1 MGIPRTAIYIMR
13 IPEQTKGMSSMTSST
28 TSPSGSHNSSAGASG
43 VPLLPVAPLSQL
55 QGRTSAKW
63 RDFPNDVLPL
73 PVAEMDYEIALP
85 IREKLIQLILQS
97 DTGYLGA
104 MPELADSLA
113 HFTKNRWGWEIDTES
128 VFTATDVG
136 VGMVEMGRMILQPGD
151 GVVLNTP
158 VYHNIGNWIDEL
170 KCRRVDAPLK
180 RDGLHYT
187 LDFDAIEKAYASGAK
202 AHFLCNPA
210 NPVGTVFTREELST
224 LAELAKKYNVV
235 IFSDEIHAPL
245 VYDHTSFVP
254 FLSVSDTAREV
265 GFCVT
270 SASKSW
276 NLAGLKCAEVITP
289 SKRFT
294 DIAKAMPPAV
304 HWRASLIGAVAA
316 SVAFRST
323 DWLDSAIATN
333 DRNRRYLKELLD
345 THLPAVG
352 YRIPD
357 CSYLA
362 WLDLTALNLGAN
374 PTERLLKEAK
384 VAFNSG
390 ASFAADHDQFVRL
403 NFATSPEILE
413 EAVRRI
419 ASIA

>member
-1 MGIPRTAIYIMR
+1 MVIYTAMLPVQTSAMNSGIPSYL
-13 IPEQTKGMSSMTSST
+13 E
-28 TSPSGSHNSSAGASG
+28 
-43 VPLLPVAPLSQL
+43 VAPLAQL
-55 QGRTSAKW
+55 RTRTSAKW
-63 RDFPNDVLPL
+63 REFPTDVLPL

-85 IREKLIQLILQS
+85 IREKLIEMISVS
-97 DTGYLGA
+97 DTGYLGP
-104 MPELADSLA
+104 MPELAASLA
-113 HFTKNRWGWEIDTES
+113 SFTKKRWGWEINSDW

-136 VGMVEMGRMILQPGD
+136 VGMIEMGRMILQPGD
-151 GVVLNTP
+151 GVVMNTP
-158 VYHNIGNWIDEL
+158 VYHNIGNWVDEL
-170 KCRRVDAPLK
+170 KCVRVDAPLK
-180 RDGLHYT
+180 RARLSYS
-187 LDFDAIEKAYASGAK
+187 LDFTAIEKAYASGAK

-210 NPVGTVFTREELST
+210 NPVGTVFSRDELIT

-245 VYDHTSFVP
+245 VYSDQTFVP

-276 NLAGLKCAEVITP
+276 NLAGLKCAEIITA
-289 SKRFT
+289 SDRFT
-294 DIAKAMPPAV
+294 QIAKSMPPAV
-304 HWRASLIGAVAA
+304 HWRASLIGAIAA
-316 SVAFRST
+316 TAAFQAT
-323 DWLDSAIATN
+323 EWLDSAIATN
-333 DRNRRYLKELLD
+333 DCNRHYLKELLD
-345 THLPAVG
+345 EHLPQVG

-362 WLDLTALNLGAN
+362 WLDLTALNLGPN
-374 PTERLLKEAK
+374 PTQRLLDEAK

-403 NFATSPEILE
+403 NFATSKENIA

-419 ASIA
+419 AILAK

>member
-1 MGIPRTAIYIMR
+1 MVIYTATQAV
-13 IPEQTKGMSSMTSST
+13 QTKPM
-28 TSPSGSHNSSAGASG
+28 NSAA
-43 VPLLPVAPLSQL
+43 PTYLEVAPLSEL
-55 QGRTSAKW
+55 RKRTSEKW
-63 RDFPNDVLPL
+63 RGFPHDVLPL

-85 IREKLIQLILQS
+85 IREKLIALIGAS
-97 DTGYLGA
+97 DTGYLGP

-113 HFTKNRWGWEIDTES
+113 HFTKSRWGWEIDRES

-180 RDGLHYT
+180 RNGLSYS
-187 LDFDAIEKAYASGAK
+187 LDFNAIEKAYATGAK

-210 NPVGTVFTREELST
+210 NPVGAVFSREDLTT

-245 VYDHTSFVP
+245 VYKEHTFIP
-254 FLSVSDTAREV
+254 FLSVSETAREV

-276 NLAGLKCAEVITP
+276 NLAGLKCAEVITA
-289 SKRFT
+289 SERMT
-294 DIAKAMPPAV
+294 AIAKSMPPAV

-316 SVAFRST
+316 TVAFQST
-323 DWLDSAIATN
+323 DWLDAAIATN
-333 DRNRRYLKELLD
+333 DRNRKYLRELLD
-345 THLPAVG
+345 DQLPQVG

-362 WLDLTALNLGAN
+362 WLDLTALKLGSN
-374 PTERLLKEAK
+374 PSKRLLDESK
-384 VAFNSG
+384 VALNSG
-390 ASFAADHDQFVRL
+390 SAFAADHDQFVRL
-403 NFATSPEILE
+403 NFATSEENIA

-419 ASIA
+419 ALLAG